1 MTPSSDDFL
10 ARYGDVLDDRV
21 AEYVEELLEQ
31 RAARHHHRHTTTL
44 ILLGLLGALLTATIV
59 LRDTPAAVAVVW
71 VAATPMYAISV
82 RTRPPR
88 T

>member
-31 RAARHHHRHTTTL
+31 RAARHHHHHTTL
-44 ILLGLLGALLTATIV
+44 ILLGLLGAVLTATIL

-71 VAATPMYAISV
+71 VAATPMYAIGA